1 MQTINHDK
9 LYTSFINGAKEV
21 MNNRLF
27 LNKINVFPV
36 ADGDT
41 GSNLFSTMHSIVH
54 YSELKENIKI
64 P

>member
-1 MQTINHDK
+1 METITNDK
-9 LYTSFINGAKEV
+9 LYNSLINGAKEV

-41 GSNLFSTMHSIVH
+41 GVIFFLRCTASFTIQN
-54 YSELKENIKI
+54 
-64 P
+64 